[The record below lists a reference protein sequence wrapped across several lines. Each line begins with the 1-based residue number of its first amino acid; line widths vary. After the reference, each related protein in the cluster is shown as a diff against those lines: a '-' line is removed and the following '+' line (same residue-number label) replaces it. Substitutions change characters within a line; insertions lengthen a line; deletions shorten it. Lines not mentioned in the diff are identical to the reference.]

1 LCKCIIFALEFKN
14 VKMITNRTFTML
26 KPDSVEK
33 GNIGAI
39 MSKINAAGFKILAL
53 KLTKMS
59 VSDAE
64 NFYSVHKERPFFN
77 DLVGYMTR
85 GPIVAAVLEKDNAV
99 EDFRLLIGS
108 TNPADAAEGTIR
120 NEFADSISEN
130 AVHGSDSDDNAK
142 IECDF
147 HFSAREVF

>member
-1 LCKCIIFALEFKN
+1 
-14 VKMITNRTFTML
+14 MITNRTFTML

-39 MSKINAAGFKILAL
+39 MNKINLAGFKILAM
-53 KLTKMS
+53 KLTQMS
-59 VSDAE
+59 ESEAE
-64 NFYSVHKERPFFN
+64 NFYSVHNDRPFFN

-85 GPIVAAVLEKDNAV
+85 GPIVAAILEKDNAV
-99 EDFRLLIGS
+99 EDFRLLIGA
-108 TNPADAAEGTIR
+108 TNPADAAAGTIR

-130 AVHGSDSDDNAK
+130 AVHGSDSDENAK

-147 HFSAREVF
+147 HFSAREVY